1 MSEFVAVHP
10 ETGVEYP
17 VHSKAEL
24 VNLIARG
31 YRDGSTSKRKTGS
44 KSTAAKTPAAAP
56 ASAPES
62 QK

>member
-17 VHSKAEL
+17 VHSKSEL

-31 YRDGSTSKRKTGS
+31 YRDGSARKRKQAAKNTGS
-44 KSTAAKTPAAAP
+44 ASKQNPAASEAAK
-56 ASAPES
+56 S
-62 QK
+62 